1 MKEHSVEQGM
11 DLASVKEFSSTFQS
25 FKTFFLVSS
34 FRSPRLILHQ
44 RSRALHLVRRQSPPP
59 QRKGIRGHR

>member
-59 QRKGIRGHR
+59 PAEGY